1 MPEWTHVQYEKAWQ
15 HLSILQYDARAAFAE
30 RITQTPGRGG
40 YGREDDAIS
49 GGDDGNSAGNRL
61 VGMCRGPADGTGLPY
76 YG

>member
-1 MPEWTHVQYEKAWQ
+1 MSEWTHVQYEKAWQ

-40 YGREDDAIS
+40 YGREDDALS

-61 VGMCRGPADGTGLPY
+61 VGMC
-76 YG
+76 